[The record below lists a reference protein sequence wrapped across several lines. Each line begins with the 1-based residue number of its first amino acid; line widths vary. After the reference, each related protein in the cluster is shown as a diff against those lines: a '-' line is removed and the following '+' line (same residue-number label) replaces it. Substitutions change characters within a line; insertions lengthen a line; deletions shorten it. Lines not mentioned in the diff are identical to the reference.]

1 MNPALT
7 RLNARLT
14 AKQAKRAQA
23 VRRSTSAQT
32 RRDIADL
39 IENGTICL
47 CTVVAGFVIGF
58 VVIPEAIDLLRGAL

>member
-32 RRDIADL
+32 RRDFADL
-39 IENGTICL
+39 VENGTIRL
-47 CTVVAGFVIGF
+47 LAAAFVIGF
-58 VVIPEAIDLLRGAL
+58 VVIVVPVAIDLLRGAL